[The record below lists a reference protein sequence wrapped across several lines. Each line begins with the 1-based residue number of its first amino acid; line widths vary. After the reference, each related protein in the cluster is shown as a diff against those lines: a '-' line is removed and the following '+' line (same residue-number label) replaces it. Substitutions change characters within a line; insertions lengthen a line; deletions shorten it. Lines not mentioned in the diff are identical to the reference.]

1 MQMLTKITN
10 NICDTAL
17 LRAKEIYIEDAAD
30 SIARIKVLRDDLQS
44 YAESRTLTKTAKD
57 RVQETINH
65 LNSYINSDVT
75 L

>member
-57 RVQETINH
+57 RVQDTINQ
-65 LNSYINSDVT
+65 LNSYIIGGI
-75 L
+75 